1 MGGGSR
7 KSYATLYIGGVAY
20 CIYLTEGGWSFWPL
34 KIEILR
40 NMFMV
45 PCWSFNTYVLDMSW
59 TFGNKVN
66 NIGDDNNIT

>member
-7 KSYATLYIGGVAY
+7 KSYATLYIEGVAH

-34 KIEILR
+34 NIEILR

-45 PCWSFNTYVLDMSW
+45 PYASGEEIMYQSRRFVLALASLSLSL
-59 TFGNKVN
+59 
-66 NIGDDNNIT
+66 